1 MRNDASS
8 KNAPPAVIASISE
21 KAEDSCSK
29 KLLSVSVPTMPQK
42 NAAAR

>member
-21 KAEDSCSK
+21 NAEESCSK
-29 KLLSVSVPTMPQK
+29 KPLSVSDPAMPQK
-42 NAAAR
+42 KAAAR